1 MWNRSAIKN
10 NKEFLKKNNLPDH
23 FCILPWIGLETRTDA
38 KACVCCVMQEPL
50 DDIDLS
56 KHTISDAWKSSHLQE
71 IRKIFP

>member
-38 KACVCCVMQEPL
+38 KACVCCVMQ
-50 DDIDLS
+50 
-56 KHTISDAWKSSHLQE
+56 
-71 IRKIFP
+71 